1 MSYKLHIVFAIALL
15 ACSLPLRSQSE
26 RNTDFGAI
34 AEAKAST
41 TLWDMTELEVEEE
54 LRFKSYGGVHLDRWL
69 TSLSLES
76 PLPIRGLAKRLH
88 AGVQLD
94 YIRHYDDSHYYDNRL
109 RTGAFLSYSETVRR
123 FKLSLRTRVLM
134 TYRDERT
141 GDYRVNPKWYWRNK
155 LQATY
160 QLPGSRFKYT
170 LSTEAFMRL
179 RALADDRFVDQWR
192 TTLSVNYR
200 LTRRQSVSAF
210 VRMDN
215 DLQVKEP
222 FDTYYIGCTYNHEF

>member
-1 MSYKLHIVFAIALL
+1 MKYKLHIGIAIVLL
-15 ACSLPLRSQSE
+15 ACSLPLFSQSE
-26 RNTDFGAI
+26 RYTDFGAI

-41 TLWDMTELEVEEE
+41 TLWDMAELEVEEE

-76 PLPIRGLAKRLH
+76 PLPLPWFGKRLH
-88 AGVQLD
+88 AGVQVD
-94 YIRHYDDSHYYDNRL
+94 YMRHYDNDHYYDNRL
-109 RTGAFLSYSETVRR
+109 RSGVFLSYSETVQR
-123 FKLSLRTRVLM
+123 FKLSFRTRALM

-141 GDYRVNPKWYWRNK
+141 GDYDVNPKWTWRNR

-160 QLPGSRFKYT
+160 QMPGSRFKYS
-170 LSTEAFMRL
+170 LSTEAFVRL
-179 RALADDRFVDQWR
+179 RQGESFMDEWR
-192 TTLSVNYR
+192 TVLEVNYR
-200 LTRRQSVSAF
+200 LTRRQSVSIFA
-210 VRMDN
+210 RMDN